1 MPLNAEGL
9 KYEDVTL
16 GDKTFRIT
24 EMPLQ
29 QADEWANACLFA
41 LVKGGLDIGN
51 VNIDLIKNTINPKDG
66 ELRVDPMG
74 GILELAKVSL
84 TGLGN
89 ISKEVGQ
96 PLLNQLIYDCVTV
109 VPSGGVPRPLLGI
122 TKAEIGE
129 LDNLWKLRIEA
140 FKIHVGF
147 LAPDNS

>member
-51 VNIDLIKNTINPKDG
+51 VNVDLIRNTVNPNDG
-66 ELRVDPMG
+66 ELASRFKP
-74 GILELAKVSL
+74 KVCAL
-84 TGLGN
+84 NT
-89 ISKEVGQ
+89 KP
-96 PLLNQLIYDCVTV
+96 PLKLPSAPATV
-109 VPSGGVPRPLLGI
+109 CASVMSP
-122 TKAEIGE
+122 
-129 LDNLWKLRIEA
+129 KLKMLSA
-140 FKIHVGF
+140 
-147 LAPDNS
+147 